1 MTLTASRPRSRSTSR
16 LRWVPAAAGWT
27 VGVIATLSLI
37 ASVSPVIRWV
47 IKMPREFINDY
58 LFNFPDTS
66 FAWSFVLAL
75 LAGALTARKRI
86 AWWLLVLN
94 LLLAAGLN
102 IAGLTADD
110 VTPLKRL
117 GETLGLGFH
126 LAALLVLVLAYRE
139 FWAKVRSGALFK
151 AAGVLLTGWAIGI
164 LLSWSLVEAFPRTL
178 ARDDRFLYVV
188 NRVIGFA

>member
-1 MTLTASRPRSRSTSR
+1 MTLTASRPRSQSSSR

-47 IKMPREFINDY
+47 IRVPREFINDY
-58 LFNFPDTS
+58 IFNFPDTS

-102 IAGLTADD
+102 VAGLIVDHPSPA
-110 VTPLKRL
+110 KSF
-117 GETLGLGFH
+117 GETLGLGLH
-126 LAALLVLVLAYRE
+126 LAAVVVLIFAYRE
-139 FWAKVRSGALFK
+139 FWAKVRQGALYK

-164 LLSWSLVEAFPRTL
+164 VVSWGLSRRSP
-178 ARDDRFLYVV
+178 ARWPPKT
-188 NRVIGFA
+188 GCSTW

>member
-1 MTLTASRPRSRSTSR
+1 M
-16 LRWVPAAAGWT
+16 PAATGWT
-27 VGVIATLSLI
+27 VGIIATLSLI

-47 IKMPREFINDY
+47 IRMPREFINDY

-94 LLLAAGLN
+94 VLLAAGLN
-102 IAGLTADD
+102 VAGLTADH
-110 VTPLKRL
+110 VSPAMAF
-117 GETLGLGFH
+117 GETVGLGFH
-126 LAALLVLVLAYRE
+126 LAALVLLILAYRE
-139 FWAKVRSGALFK
+139 FWAKVRQGALFK

-164 LLSWSLVEAFPRTL
+164 LVSWVLWRHFPARWPPRT
-178 ARDDRFLYVV
+178 
-188 NRVIGFA
+188 GCSTW

>member
-1 MTLTASRPRSRSTSR
+1 VTLTASRLRSQSSSR

-37 ASVSPVIRWV
+37 ASVSPVIRWLIRV
-47 IKMPREFINDY
+47 PREFINDY
-58 LFNFPDTS
+58 IFNFPDTS

-102 IAGLTADD
+102 VAGLIADH
-110 VTPLKRL
+110 PSPAKSF
-117 GETLGLGFH
+117 GETLGLGLH
-126 LAALLVLVLAYRE
+126 LAAVVVLIFGYRE
-139 FWAKVRSGALFK
+139 FWAKVRQGALYK
-151 AAGVLLTGWAIGI
+151 AAGVLLTGWASG
-164 LLSWSLVEAFPRTL
+164 SPSSRRRNSPAGRPYSSTRSSGCSVRWR
-178 ARDDRFLYVV
+178 
-188 NRVIGFA
+188 

>member
-1 MTLTASRPRSRSTSR
+1 MTLTASRRRSRATSR

-47 IKMPREFINDY
+47 IRVPREFINDY

-86 AWWLLVLN
+86 AWWLLVAN
-94 LLLAAGLN
+94 LALAAGLN
-102 IAGLTADD
+102 VGGLTADGI
-110 VTPLKRL
+110 TPLKRL

-126 LAALLVLVLAYRE
+126 LAALIVLIFAYRE
-139 FWAKVRSGALFK
+139 FWAKVSR
-151 AAGVLLTGWAIGI
+151 AAATIHI
-164 LLSWSLVEAFPRTL
+164 
-178 ARDDRFLYVV
+178 D
-188 NRVIGFA
+188 